1 MMMIGL
7 FDFRLKRK
15 KRRGNYRENKI
26 RGGGRAGRVGTF
38 ESEALAGIYTN
49 EGVCFESL

>member
-1 MMMIGL
+1 MMIGL

-15 KRRGNYRENKI
+15 KRRGNYREN
-26 RGGGRAGRVGTF
+26 RMTGVWARWVGTF